1 VPIGILLSGPLVDGV
16 FEPLMAPGG
25 GLATTFIGQI
35 MGTGQGRG
43 LALFFVVVGLALI
56 LASAVA
62 LSLPRLRNV
71 DSEIPNVKIRLQ
83 SEEAAAQEAL
93 EPEASTA

>member
-1 VPIGILLSGPLVDGV
+1 MLTFRDFTVAGRGCQCLPFLLTYP
-16 FEPLMAPGG
+16 
-25 GLATTFIGQI
+25 QI

-43 LALFFVVVGLALI
+43 LALFFVVIGLALI
-56 LASAVA
+56 LSSAVA

-71 DSEIPNVKIRLQ
+71 DSEIPNVKIKVQ

-93 EPEASTA
+93 EPEATTA